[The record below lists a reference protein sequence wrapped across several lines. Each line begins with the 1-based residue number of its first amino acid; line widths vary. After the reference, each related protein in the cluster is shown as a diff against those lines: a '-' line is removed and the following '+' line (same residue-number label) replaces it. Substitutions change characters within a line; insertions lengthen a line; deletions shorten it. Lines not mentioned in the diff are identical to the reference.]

1 MTGIYCIENTLNHNK
16 YIGLSTQ
23 IEIRWQNH
31 KRLLK
36 RGKHENAHLQNAY
49 NKYGDV
55 FIFYVIEECEQ
66 EELNER
72 EKYWIKFYDTK
83 NHGYNESEGGGGIF
97 NPTDDVRR
105 KISEGLKGEKNGM
118 YGMHLCGEQNAWFGK
133 HHTEETKKKIS
144 EMRKNKYTGKDS
156 PYAKRVQAST
166 GEIFDTMKEAAQ
178 WAGVKDISS
187 IGKAC
192 KGVSKTGGKHPITGE
207 RISWKY
213 IDGK

>member
-66 EELNER
+66 EQLNER

-105 KISEGLKGEKNGM
+105 KISDGLKGEKNGM
-118 YGMHLCGEQNAWFGK
+118 YGVHLCGKLNPNYGK
-133 HHTEETKKKIS
+133 THSEETRKKIS
-144 EMRKNKYTGKDS
+144 EAQKQRTGEKSARARK
-156 PYAKRVQAST
+156 VQAST
-166 GEIFDTMKEAAQ
+166 GEIFNVMLDAIK
-178 WAGVKDISS
+178 WAGLKDVSS
-187 IGKAC
+187 IGKVC
-192 KGVSKTGGKHPITGE
+192 KGIAKTAGRHPITGE
-207 RISWKY
+207 RLSWKF